1 MLMCMYMYMQTD
13 LLPSH
18 KSGGWGRGGVGI
30 HVHVHT
36 LLTSHNRHVSC
47 SALRK
52 IMAWDDAQQSALAS
66 WLRFGNQNAVR
77 VRKEKHKNLWCI
89 LQNQNHHFA
98 MTKSYILTN
107 CICICLCLFF
117 LYMCMFLYMYMY
129 VWYLYVY
136 VCVCVR
142 VSVCLGACVCVCVCM
157 YTHMYIYIIYTCIYI
172 YICMWMYIYTHI
184 NICLYMYIYVYIYK
198 HARQLTQ
205 VSSCNRGPGRTIDS
219 SVICMAWWIWTQR
232 MSAGNWGARRFL
244 QKGGPRSHFLVAHV
258 ADVAEFWYFLN
269 SSFWASCCLFR
280 TTPQVLVQ
288 EQLQNFVKAVAPEIP
303 TLPEGSLHQGPKWG
317 LSLAGCC
324 GQARV
329 AGHLWARCD
338 DVGSWGHNM
347 PVDAPHKTW
356 WIGFPETAR
365 ADGY

>member
-1 MLMCMYMYMQTD
+1 
-13 LLPSH
+13 
-18 KSGGWGRGGVGI
+18 
-30 HVHVHT
+30 
-36 LLTSHNRHVSC
+36 
-47 SALRK
+47 
-52 IMAWDDAQQSALAS
+52 
-66 WLRFGNQNAVR
+66 
-77 VRKEKHKNLWCI
+77 
-89 LQNQNHHFA
+89 
-98 MTKSYILTN
+98 
-107 CICICLCLFF
+107 
-117 LYMCMFLYMYMY
+117 
-129 VWYLYVY
+129 
-136 VCVCVR
+136 
-142 VSVCLGACVCVCVCM
+142 
-157 YTHMYIYIIYTCIYI
+157 
-172 YICMWMYIYTHI
+172 
-184 NICLYMYIYVYIYK
+184 MYIYVYIYK

-303 TLPEGSLHQGPKWG
+303 TLPEGSIHQGPKWG